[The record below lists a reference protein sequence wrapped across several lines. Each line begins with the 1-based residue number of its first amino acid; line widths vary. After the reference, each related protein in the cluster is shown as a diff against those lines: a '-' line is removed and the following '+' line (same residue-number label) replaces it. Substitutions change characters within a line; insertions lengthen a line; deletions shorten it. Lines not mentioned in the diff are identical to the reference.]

1 MEFVTLEDGI
11 FILLLLFLLSS
22 ALNYWLVATPSSCL
36 KKEPGSGR
44 DWIYKRPNKWFRLLV
59 FLLVGA
65 GIVRGIGIL
74 NTNDTS
80 PKYETSL
87 RGSDSAQKFEH
98 ISQVNDQD
106 PLIVMPALIVEDD
119 TYAADENEK
128 DEDKD
133 PCSVLLSER
142 RENGWTE
149 EDIGMC
155 A

>member
-1 MEFVTLEDGI
+1 MNK
-11 FILLLLFLLSS
+11 LFLF
-22 ALNYWLVATPSSCL
+22 V
-36 KKEPGSGR
+36 
-44 DWIYKRPNKWFRLLV
+44 LLV
-59 FLLVGA
+59 VA
-65 GIVRGIGIL
+65 GTSITFGLIGTSI
-74 NTNDTS
+74 TFDDIETKTS
-80 PKYETSL
+80 PKFETKMSL
-87 RGSDSAQKFEH
+87 RGSDFAQKFEH
-98 ISQVNDQD
+98 VSQVNDQE
-106 PLIVMPALIVEDD
+106 PLTLMQALIVEDD